1 VFLAGPCL
9 TFITTTITVK
19 KRMASV
25 MWKIGALGG
34 MSAVAIGSFGAHGL
48 RNKVDA
54 RDLEIWETA
63 CKYQLYHSLAIL
75 LAVTRAGSSAKLP
88 CILFSAGTLVFSG
101 SLYTLV
107 LSGNRRW
114 GAVTPLGGLTLM
126 AGWFSLL
133 FI

>member
-1 VFLAGPCL
+1 
-9 TFITTTITVK
+9 
-19 KRMASV
+19 MAAV
-25 MWKIGALGG
+25 YWKIGALLG
-34 MSAVAIGSFGAHGL
+34 MSSVALGSFGAHGL
-48 RNKVDA
+48 RSKVDQ

-63 CKYQLYHSLAIL
+63 CKYQFYHSLAIL
-75 LAVTRAGSSAKLP
+75 LAVTRAGSGAKIP
-88 CILFSAGTLVFSG
+88 CALFSAGTLIFSG

-133 FI
+133 FV